1 LRFNLSCPACEHFA
15 VTDLTLVELFA
26 GIGGFSCGFERAGVR
41 TVAAVEIDPAAR
53 SVFAKNFPNA
63 ALFDDVTKV
72 GGDELRAV
80 GFIPERGIITGGWPC
95 QDISIAGRGAGLAG
109 ERSGLFDDVVR
120 LINDLQPE
128 WFVLENVPRL
138 LSINSGRD
146 MGTVVGSLADCGSSF
161 AWRVLDSSGFG
172 VPQQRRR
179 IFFVGHLGDNNG
191 FPAEVLFESQ
201 SGGGDYCASQAS
213 KKTVAGTRPGRLRG
227 VGGAVAALTATGV
240 GTCGADDNQAQAGHL
255 VAADAG
261 VRRIIPLECERLQ
274 GFPEGWTEGQSDSAR
289 YRMLGNAVAVPVVE
303 WIAKRLVEVDERM
316 ESGIG

>member
-1 LRFNLSCPACEHFA
+1 M
-15 VTDLTLVELFA
+15 TDLTLVELFA
-26 GIGGFSCGFERAGVR
+26 GIGGFSCAFERAGVK
-41 TVAAVEIDPAAR
+41 TVAAVEINPAAR
-53 SVFAKNFPNA
+53 SVLAKKFPDA
-63 ALFDDVTKV
+63 ALFHDVMKV

-80 GFIPERGIITGGWPC
+80 GFVPERGIITGGWPC

-120 LINDLQPE
+120 LLNDLQPR

-138 LSINSGRD
+138 LSINGGRD
-146 MGTVVGSLADCGSSF
+146 MGTVVGRLAECGYSF
-161 AWRVLDSSGFG
+161 AWRVLDSAGFG

-179 IFFVGHLGDNNG
+179 IFFVGHLGTNNG
-191 FPAEVLFESQ
+191 CAAEVLFESE

-255 VAADAG
+255 VVAPSG
-261 VRRIIPLECERLQ
+261 VRRVIPLECERLQ
-274 GFPEGWTEGQSDSAR
+274 GFPDDWTAGQSDVAR

-303 WIAKRLVEVDERM
+303 WIAKRLVEVDEQ
-316 ESGIG
+316 ENAGLV